1 MKFKEYINAFKKLM
15 KSKSLVILRCPYC
28 DSVNIEYFK
37 TTLKEKEI
45 NDSLVKKNISYVIGC
60 NNCNAVAIIDERWND
75 SLREE
80 K

>member
-1 MKFKEYINAFKKLM
+1 MKIKEYMSTFKKLM

-37 TTLKEKEI
+37 ATLKEEEVEDNSI
-45 NDSLVKKNISYVIGC
+45 KKLISYGIGC
-60 NNCNAVAIIDERWND
+60 KDCNAVAMINEGWTDI
-75 SLREE
+75 L